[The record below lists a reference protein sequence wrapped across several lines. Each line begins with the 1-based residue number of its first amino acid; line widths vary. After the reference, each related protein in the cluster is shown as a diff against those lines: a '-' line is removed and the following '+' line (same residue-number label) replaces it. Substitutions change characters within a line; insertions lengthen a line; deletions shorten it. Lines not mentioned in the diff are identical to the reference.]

1 MKKSIIILF
10 FFVSTFCLFAR
21 DKVIRGTVVD
31 TNDEPLIAVSIV
43 VTGNTYIGTLT
54 DMDGNFSLTVPEN
67 TKSITFSYVG
77 FEKQVVTLKPA
88 QTVIN
93 IKMQEDTKVLSDVV
107 VVGYGTQQK
116 ASIVGAISNI
126 SNEQL
131 KVAAPSNLTNAI
143 AGRITGAV
151 VRMSDGNIG
160 GGTDRYSNDGTLADA
175 QIFIR
180 GKATT
185 NSASP
190 LIIVDGVE
198 SSFSNI
204 NPEDIAQF
212 SVLKDASATAVYG
225 VRGANGVILITT
237 KEGQIGKPKVSVK
250 AEIRMHKPLAFP
262 EFLGAYD
269 YAVLYNEALKN
280 MGSAPKYSDAD
291 IEHWRT
297 GDDPYGHPD
306 VDWRDILVKDHFY
319 EQQYSFNLNGGTE
332 KVRYYVSGE
341 YLHSGGPFYGFDL
354 GSYTTNSY
362 YKRFNLRTN
371 FDFSITKTTSLNV
384 KLSTINDKKN
394 DPNHDDSSGARYMG
408 SFWWDIVSLPNNEFP
423 IYNPDGSLAYGR
435 NYAANNVYANLV
447 DGGYYQ
453 RMLNRFQTNITL
465 NQKLDFI
472 TKGLSFRA
480 MYGNVFNYG
489 STMSFSHMPALWRYN
504 VQRNDYSLITAETMP
519 EYSASTYPSMNRIH
533 VESALDYSRLFGLH
547 RVGAMA
553 IYIQTMDNYGY
564 ALPTNYRGVSG
575 RMTYS
580 YADRYLFEFNAG
592 YNGSD
597 KFSKGNRY
605 AFLPSFSAGWILS
618 NEEFMKEAKQI
629 DNLKVRGSFGTVG
642 NDKIGSFK
650 YLYRYEYVPSSGW
663 DSGFDAYTYRF
674 GAEPQET
681 GKGLREG
688 TIGNDKVTWEIAKKY
703 NVGVDLSA
711 FGQKLNVTVDLFKEN
726 RKNILLIR
734 QDIPTQTGLLTGIL
748 PAENAGRV
756 SNKGFEVSASYSDK
770 IGNLGYSLGGNFTF
784 ARNNI
789 DYIAEVEKRYP
800 YQMQKNHPIGQV
812 FGYTWTGKF
821 YDFADLE
828 DPTVPKPSFPVY
840 PGDLI
845 FKDLNGDNIIDDYD
859 KGAIGFPSIPEI
871 IYGFNVG
878 LSYKNFSANFF
889 FQGASNVSSYYGQEL
904 TNEFVANVQER
915 HLGRWVY
922 DPEKGLDTRATATY
936 PALQVNGGS
945 TSTKAVSTFNVF
957 NTAYLRLKS
966 TEIAYEIKSKELK
979 QNFIS
984 SIRVY
989 MSASNPLTFTRYKHI
1004 DPEYTT
1010 DSKGPY
1016 FPQTQFYSLGLN
1028 VNF

>member
-306 VDWRDILVKDHFY
+306 VDWRDILVKDHFH